1 MDGMNV
7 AVLRTSLGSSSNQL
21 TQLNPAGPMLVI
33 DPRAY
38 QFAHFAVRKA
48 MDWLR
53 IKDCDQELL
62 SVESSR
68 TPCREFY
75 HPVLPHAAEEPL
87 QTSGAVES
95 VQHSDVDMQ
104 DSDVQKSNSFW
115 HCGWAVYRKD
125 AADIGEDW
133 QDLFAAASSLQAV
146 GAREKA
152 AMAASERA
160 LAAAMAAAAK
170 RARETAATA
179 ASAKRARET
188 AATVASAK

>member
-1 MDGMNV
+1 MADKSKMEGRRLLVRLHDDEV
-7 AVLRTSLGSSSNQL
+7 APLRANGLYVATATTKKWAKTTSW
-21 TQLNPAGPMLVI
+21 ADIEYV
-33 DPRAY
+33 
-38 QFAHFAVRKA
+38 AHP
-48 MDWLR
+48 
-53 IKDCDQELL
+53 
-62 SVESSR
+62 ESSR
-68 TPCREFY
+68 LHLAPKFHQKDCAPEKF
-75 HPVLPHAAEEPL
+75 
-87 QTSGAVES
+87 
-95 VQHSDVDMQ
+95 
-104 DSDVQKSNSFW
+104 VQKSNSFW

-133 QDLFAAASSLQAV
+133 QDLFAAASSLRAVEAV

-160 LAAAMAAAAK
+160 LAAAMAASAK